1 MSLQR
6 IPMDVMIN
14 HILPYTYE
22 PQPKILL
29 QDIKNFVEDFDLVEN
44 CYAFD
49 YNYILL
55 LRDLLTFCTNNK
67 ETFMNPS
74 NTLVELVK
82 RHVLYKDIG
91 QERLISRSRDLCYF
105 CFVFLRHSSMN
116 KKMERRLKRRIR
128 FLWGLLLPEERTRF
142 INKFILTYDE

>member
-14 HILPYTYE
+14 HILPYTYQV
-22 PQPKILL
+22 QPNALL
-29 QDIKNFVEDFDLVEN
+29 QDIKTCVNDFDLVEN

-55 LRDLLTFCTNNK
+55 LRDLVTFCTNNK

-74 NTLVELVK
+74 NTLIELVK
-82 RHVLYKDIG
+82 RYVMYKDIN
-91 QERLISRSRDLCYF
+91 QEQLVSKSRDLCYF

-116 KKMERRLKRRIR
+116 KKMERRLKMRIR
-128 FLWGLLLPEERTRF
+128 FLWGLLIPEERTRF
-142 INKFILTYDE
+142 INKFILTFDE

>member
-22 PQPKILL
+22 PQPKTLL
-29 QDIKNFVEDFDLVEN
+29 QDIKNFVEDFNLVEN

-74 NTLVELVK
+74 NTLL
-82 RHVLYKDIG
+82 
-91 QERLISRSRDLCYF
+91 
-105 CFVFLRHSSMN
+105 
-116 KKMERRLKRRIR
+116 
-128 FLWGLLLPEERTRF
+128 
-142 INKFILTYDE
+142 

>member
-22 PQPKILL
+22 PQPKTLL
-29 QDIKNFVEDFDLVEN
+29 QDIKNFVEDFNLVEN

-74 NTLVELVK
+74 NTLLEVVK
-82 RHVLYKDIG
+82 RHVLYKNIS
-91 QERLISRSRDLCYF
+91 QELLVSRSRDLCYF
-105 CFVFLRHSSMN
+105 CFVFLRQSSMN
-116 KKMERRLKRRIR
+116 NKMERRLKMRIR

-142 INKFILTYDE
+142 INKFILTFDE